1 MNDYKTFLKNKFKNI
16 QESGFEIKESELN
29 ENLFDLQK
37 RIVKTALQKGRYAIF
52 AECGLGKTIMQLEW
66 AYRVSKKTNKAVL
79 ILCPLAVSEQTI
91 EEGMKF
97 GIEVNRLQH
106 NEKIKRGIYITNYE
120 QIENIKANEFKGIVL
135 DESSILKNF
144 VGKMKQKIIDVFSK
158 HEYKLCCT
166 ATPSPNDVMELGNHC
181 EF

>member
-29 ENLFDLQK
+29 KNLFDFQK
-37 RIVKTALQKGRYAIF
+37 RIIKTALQKGRYAIF

-91 EEGMKF
+91 EE
-97 GIEVNRLQH
+97 
-106 NEKIKRGIYITNYE
+106 
-120 QIENIKANEFKGIVL
+120 A
-135 DESSILKNF
+135 
-144 VGKMKQKIIDVFSK
+144 
-158 HEYKLCCT
+158 
-166 ATPSPNDVMELGNHC
+166 
-181 EF
+181 